1 MNTDTGLIYNRR
13 LEEAKEL
20 LKLIREILDTM
31 TTEEFAF
38 GADKEIRDKIDEFL
52 GDRNEWY

>member
-1 MNTDTGLIYNRR
+1 MNTNTGLIYNRR

-20 LKLIREILDTM
+20 LRFIRETLDTM

-38 GADKEIRDKIDEFL
+38 GCDKEIRDKIDEFL
-52 GDRNEWY
+52 GDKND